1 MINEFYS
8 SNAVIEIKNRKPIVT
23 NNRFYKN
30 IKFKKIYICIKGS
43 DRLCKV
49 VELSMQWCG
58 ILLSD
63 SFETY

>member
-8 SNAVIEIKNRKPIVT
+8 SNAVIEIKNREPIVT

-30 IKFKKIYICIKGS
+30 IMFKKIYICIIES